1 MVRQKN
7 ARIVISELVASFLQT
22 TQRGKSRRHRRR
34 SLVGS
39 VDGGK
44 KSNKSL
50 RRMNPEKRIEMKIA
64 MSALVKL
71 LIFDASILP
80 LIQKYTILFRL
91 VD

>member
-22 TQRGKSRRHRRR
+22 AQRGRRRHRRR
-34 SLVGS
+34 SLVGN

-44 KSNKSL
+44 KSEKSL
-50 RRMNPEKRIEMKIA
+50 RRMNSEKRTEMKTA

-71 LIFDASILP
+71 LIFDASILH
-80 LIQKYTILFRL
+80 LIQTCTILFRL